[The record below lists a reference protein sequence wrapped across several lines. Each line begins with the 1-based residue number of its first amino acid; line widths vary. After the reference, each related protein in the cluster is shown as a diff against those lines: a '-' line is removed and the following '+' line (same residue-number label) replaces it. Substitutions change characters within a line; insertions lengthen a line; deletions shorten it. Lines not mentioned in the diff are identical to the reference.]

1 MLHPSMN
8 ELLTKIDN
16 RYLLVNIVAKRA
28 RDLADE
34 AEREEIPLT
43 EKPVKLALYDVMN
56 DRIAPKTL

>member
-43 EKPVKLALYDVMN
+43 EKPVRLALYDVMN
-56 DRIAPKTL
+56 GRIAPKTL